1 MRLSFSSS
9 QATILF
15 SFYLSLLTL
24 QWFSPQWFSN
34 PNLRLNSQ
42 PCITQKTCS
51 QCSVSMQSSASMK
64 YSSILPIFTLFFVNC
79 CPFWGFLHYIEK
91 GHLHQ
96 INQLSTIKDAHLLS
110 KILPNGKAQKLI
122 LSKNSLE
129 RVRFD
134 RHMQMKAKLW

>member
-1 MRLSFSSS
+1 MLTMLGVNAEFC
-9 QATILF
+9 QHEVF
-15 SFYLSLLTL
+15 FYFANIYPFLCQLL
-24 QWFSPQWFSN
+24 
-34 PNLRLNSQ
+34 
-42 PCITQKTCS
+42 
-51 QCSVSMQSSASMK
+51 
-64 YSSILPIFTLFFVNC
+64 
-79 CPFWGFLHYIEK
+79 PFLGFLHYIEK

-134 RHMQMKAKLW
+134 RYMQMNAKLW

>member
-24 QWFSPQWFSN
+24 QWFSN

-64 YSSILPIFTLFFVNC
+64 YSSILPIVTLFFVDC
-79 CPFWGFLHYIEK
+79 HPFWASCIILIRDTCTKLASFQPLKMHIY
-91 GHLHQ
+91 
-96 INQLSTIKDAHLLS
+96 SHLLS
-110 KILPNGKAQKLI
+110 KIFLKRKAQKLTL
-122 LSKNSLE
+122 LSPPFQRKI
-129 RVRFD
+129 
-134 RHMQMKAKLW
+134 